1 MAKLVS
7 VFISSA
13 YRQAIAALVWVSV
26 FLLVLAVAGG
36 YALYKT
42 SDLARMEGER
52 AVEPF
57 VRLRANLLETFDRMH
72 AQVTAEPCSPL
83 FREQL
88 RRIAYLPDGLNEF
101 LYAPGGHV
109 QCSLNLAA
117 LAEPFYLGAPDLV
130 GPGEERIALWIDR
143 DLSFLGLAGE
153 RGTFALS
160 EPFVAVVPPQGID
173 FRPPQWLTT
182 ELILRD
188 DLGRWLHRAGEAGL
202 YEGWMTAP
210 GFAGLSA
217 GRVNALSCD
226 PRGVHCVVV
235 EARLSTILTA
245 ATGAVALLL
254 LAAALIA
261 AYASNRVNRLITR
274 FWSFESRFCRH
285 LDADSVLCAYQP
297 VMRLAT
303 GEIAGCE
310 VLVRWRDVNDAVVF
324 PDRFIEI
331 VKRRGLT
338 MHLTRLVARRAFDEL
353 SAMIPEGRRLQVSF
367 NIFPQD
373 LDSARL
379 AAVFAPFTARPDR
392 FGVVLEII
400 ESDEIPVNAQREIE
414 ALRRAGI
421 KTYIDDFGT
430 GYSNMHNLAGL
441 SVDGVKLD
449 RSFAMAPDNSMMAQM
464 LRHAIEMIEATGRAM
479 VVEGVETAER
489 LALLR
494 GMGAKVDFVQGYFIA
509 RPLDITAFT
518 AFLEENALG
527 AFGRE
532 TVPAMQRRLRDRI
545 QGGKIAI

>member
-7 VFISSA
+7 VFISPA
-13 YRQAIAALVWVSV
+13 YRQAVAALVWVSV
-26 FLLVLAVAGG
+26 FLLVLAGAGG

-52 AVEPF
+52 AIEQF
-57 VRLRANLLETFDRMH
+57 VRLRVNLVETFDMIH
-72 AQVTAEPCSPL
+72 AQVTADPCSRL

-117 LAEPFYLGAPDLV
+117 LAEPHYLGAPDLV
-130 GPGEERIALWIDR
+130 GPGEARIALWVDR

-153 RGTFALS
+153 KGTFALS
-160 EPFVAVVPPQGID
+160 EPFVAVVPPQRID
-173 FRPPQWLTT
+173 LHPSQWLAT
-182 ELILRD
+182 ELIMRD
-188 DLGRWLHRAGEAGL
+188 DLGRWFHRAGETGL
-202 YEGWMTAP
+202 YENWMTAP
-210 GFAGLSA
+210 GFAGLPA
-217 GRVNALSCD
+217 GRFGTLSCD
-226 PRGVHCVVV
+226 DGGVHCVVV
-235 EARLSTILTA
+235 EARLSSVLTA
-245 ATGAVALLL
+245 VTGAAMLLL
-254 LAAALIA
+254 IAAAAIA
-261 AYASNRVNRLITR
+261 AYASRRVNRLVAR
-274 FWSFESRFCRH
+274 FWSFESRFCRR
-285 LDADSVLCAYQP
+285 LDAGSILCAYQP
-297 VMRLAT
+297 VMHIDS
-303 GEIAGCE
+303 GEIRGCE

-324 PDRFIEI
+324 PDRFIGI

-338 MHLTRLVARRAFDEL
+338 MQLTRLVAHRAFEEL
-353 SAMIPEGRRLQVSF
+353 SAAIPEGRRLQVSF

-379 AAVFAPFTARPDR
+379 IPLFAPFTARPDR
-392 FGVVLEII
+392 FGVILEII
-400 ESDEIPVNAQREIE
+400 ESDEMPAGAQHEIE

-421 KTYIDDFGT
+421 KTFIDDFGT

-464 LRHAIEMIEATGRAM
+464 LRHAIEMIEATGRVM

-489 LALLR
+489 LSLLR
-494 GMGAKVDFVQGYFIA
+494 RMQAKVDFVQGYFIA
-509 RPLDITAFT
+509 RPLDIAAFA
-518 AFLEENALG
+518 AFLAERSLATSG
-527 AFGRE
+527 DE
-532 TVPAMQRRLRDRI
+532 TVHALHGRRRDRI